1 MKSDDTSLAPI
12 LVAAMG
18 IAVFIGLDATMKGLV
33 VVLPLAQAVMLRYVA
48 GIPFATL
55 LYLRRPRTIPLRSV
69 LANGSRGALIVL
81 VALSFFYSVT
91 ILPLADVIAVQFLA
105 PFFIAILGRVLLK
118 EHLDPR
124 VLVGLAIGFVGVIVI
139 LHGQF
144 VVADRSQ
151 AVAGFAAAIAAAFL
165 YALSNV
171 LVRHQ
176 SRHDSAEVMVL
187 LQTTAAAVCLAPF
200 GILAWQPP
208 TAAQFGLFV
217 VCGLLGTAGQL
228 AMAWA
233 LTHARAARVAMLEY
247 TAFLW
252 AALFGFA
259 FYGEVPTA
267 STVAGAGVIIVACL
281 VALRPRRTVVAGRA
295 TARGAVA
302 AGRDPGA
309 PGEKAGRDPGAPGEK
324 PD

>member
-1 MKSDDTSLAPI
+1 MKTDDTSLAPI
-12 LVAAMG
+12 LVAAAG

-33 VVLPLAQAVMLRYVA
+33 AVLPLAQAVMLRYVA
-48 GIPFATL
+48 GIPFAAA
-55 LYLRRPRTIPLRSV
+55 LYLRRPRPIPPRSL
-69 LANGSRGALIVL
+69 LANGARGALIVL
-81 VALSFFYSVT
+81 VAMSFFYAVT

-105 PFFIAILGRVLLK
+105 PFFIAILGRALLK

-124 VLVGLAIGFVGVIVI
+124 VLVGLAVGFVGVVVI

-151 AVAGFAAAIAAAFL
+151 AVLGFAAAVSAAFL

-187 LQTTAAAVCLAPF
+187 LQTAAAAVCLVPF
-200 GILAWQPP
+200 GLAAWEPP
-208 TAAQFGLFV
+208 TAAQLGLFL
-217 VCGLLGTAGQL
+217 VCGLLGTTGQL

-252 AALFGFA
+252 AALFGFVG
-259 FYGEVPTA
+259 YGEVPTA
-267 STVAGAGVIIVACL
+267 STFAGAAVIIVACV

-295 TARGAVA
+295 TGRGAVA
-302 AGRDPGA
+302 AGHDPGA
-309 PGEKAGRDPGAPGEK
+309 APRAPSDRMNS
-324 PD
+324 PDR

>member
-1 MKSDDTSLAPI
+1 MRSDDVSLAPV
-12 LVAAMG
+12 LVAAFG

-33 VVLPLAQAVMLRYVA
+33 VVLPLAQAVLFRYLA

-55 LYLRRPRTIPLRSV
+55 LFLRRPKRIGLRS
-69 LANGSRGALIVL
+69 LAANGGRGALIVL
-81 VALSFFYSVT
+81 VALSFFYAVT
-91 ILPLADVIAVQFLA
+91 LLPLADVIAVQFLA
-105 PFFIAILGRVLLK
+105 PFFIAILARVLLK
-118 EHLDPR
+118 EALDPR
-124 VLVGLAIGFVGVIVI
+124 VLAGLAIGFLGVVVI

-144 VVADRSQ
+144 VVAERPQ
-151 AVAGFAAAIAAAFL
+151 AVAGFAAAICAAFL

-187 LQTTAAAVCLAPF
+187 LQTTAAAACLLPL
-200 GILAWQPP
+200 GILVWEPP
-208 TAAQFGLFV
+208 TAAQLWLFAL
-217 VCGLLGTAGQL
+217 CGLLGTSGQL

-252 AALFGFA
+252 AALFGFV
-259 FYGEVPTA
+259 FYAEVPTA
-267 STVAGAGVIIVACL
+267 STVIGAAVIVVACII
-281 VALRPRRTVVAGRA
+281 ALRPRRTAVAGRA
-295 TARGAVA
+295 TARGALA

-309 PGEKAGRDPGAPGEK
+309 PDRSPP
-324 PD
+324 PQ